1 MQQFLT
7 VPAVKRNP
15 RTVATIG
22 REGNLKQNHQHK
34 FIVNHLWTKKSHLQ
48 LHPRR
53 QHDRPEAERMRTN
66 RRHQNGRHRR
76 MNHRRSGRR
85 RVGRTTGGRGHD
97 QPIALH
103 RRNVLPVQ
111 KQIDVGQVRRHAPID
126 DDLVEDLEIESELL
140 KFELQE
146 AF

>member
-1 MQQFLT
+1 
-7 VPAVKRNP
+7 
-15 RTVATIG
+15 
-22 REGNLKQNHQHK
+22 
-34 FIVNHLWTKKSHLQ
+34 
-48 LHPRR
+48 
-53 QHDRPEAERMRTN
+53 
-66 RRHQNGRHRR
+66 

-103 RRNVLPVQ
+103 RRDVLPVQ

-140 KFELQE
+140 EFELQE
-146 AF
+146 AIWGCYQNVGGRILGRFEGGNLLLGFVLPNDDAPQPAT

>member
-1 MQQFLT
+1 MQQLLT

-15 RTVATIG
+15 RTVATIR
-22 REGNLKQNHQHK
+22 REGNLKKNLTISFNGLGLLHHSS
-34 FIVNHLWTKKSHLQ
+34 NLQ

-53 QHDRPEAERMRTN
+53 QHDRPEAERMRTD

-76 MNHRRSGRR
+76 MNHRRAGRR

-103 RRNVLPVQ
+103 RRDVLPVQ

-146 AF
+146 DF